1 MSLRLL
7 TLPLQ
12 GFGTP
17 ATQAQVE
24 VKALSAGERAKR
36 AAMAPVAGLCVSLLV
51 LPIPIVHFA
60 VPPLALVGGVVMGI
74 RRALQ
79 GEIITQAR
87 GPCPFCGTD
96 QALGLIGTP
105 FRMPRNLKCHTCLK
119 LFTIADT

>member
-1 MSLRLL
+1 MSQRTL

-17 ATQAQVE
+17 TTHAQVE
-24 VKALSAGERAKR
+24 VKLLSAGERARR
-36 AAMAPVAGLCVSLLV
+36 AVIAPVVGLCVSLLV

-60 VPPLALVGGVVMGI
+60 VPPVALVGGVVMGI

-79 GEIITQAR
+79 GEIITQTH

-96 QALGLIGTP
+96 QALGLIGTT
-105 FRMPRNLKCHTCLK
+105 FHMPRDLKCRSCLK
-119 LFTIADT
+119 LFTISET